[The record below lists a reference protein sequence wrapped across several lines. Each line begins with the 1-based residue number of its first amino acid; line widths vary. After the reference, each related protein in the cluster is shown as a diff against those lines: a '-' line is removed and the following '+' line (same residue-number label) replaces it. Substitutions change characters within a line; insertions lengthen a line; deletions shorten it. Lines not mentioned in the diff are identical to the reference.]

1 MTDALLRDLR
11 YAIRN
16 LRQRP
21 SFTAIAVLT
30 LALGIGATSA
40 IFSVAYGVLLRPL
53 PYQAPAELAMIRGG
67 WEGHPNAAL
76 SESEYWDY
84 KERQRGLSGMG
95 AYVGGSL
102 SLTGSGAPER
112 LDAGFVTADL
122 LPVLGVPPALGRGF
136 LAEEDLPGRPGV
148 ALLSDGLWRRR
159 FGADPAVVGRSI
171 RLDDEPVTV
180 IGIMPAGFQLPSHF
194 TGTGAELWSLLRLDP
209 AASRTERGWHYLDV
223 VARRRPGVSPAAAQR
238 EAMALM
244 ASMKAE
250 YPAEYQASFAGT
262 TVPVDAEVV
271 GETKAAILVL
281 LGAVAVL
288 LVIACANVASLLLAR
303 AEARQREMAV
313 RTALGADRGRI
324 VRQLLTESLVI
335 ALAGAALGLLL
346 AEWGL
351 RALVLAAPPSLPRLD
366 AIAIDGWVLG
376 FTLAVAVGTGILF
389 GLAPALHAARPD
401 LAGSLVDGAR
411 GGTAG
416 AVRQRFRR
424 GLVVGQIALALMLLT
439 GAGLLVRSFVRM
451 RAVDPGFDPRQLLTA
466 QLEISPQRYEQ
477 SEQIRAFYAE
487 LLRRIEEIPGVTA
500 AATARALPMTG
511 QLEIGDWSF
520 LREGRFSSPPQPS
533 EWTAADW
540 QVVSADYFET
550 MAMPLIAGRGLE
562 EADRTGGLPVLVVNQ
577 TLARQVWPDGDAVGQ
592 RVLLGGGATDSVYR
606 TVVGVVGDVR
616 HRGLSADPR
625 PEMYLPHAQFP
636 AGTGIPLRSL
646 YLVVG
651 TAGDPEALTPALR
664 AAVAALDPDAPLSQ
678 VQTMEQALG
687 GWAAERRMTMLVVS
701 GFALVALLLGAVGI
715 YGVMAHLVVQRTRE
729 IGIRMALGAVPREIL
744 GLVLRQ
750 GAWLAGLGIVA
761 GVLGALAVTRS
772 LAGLLF
778 RTAPTDPI
786 VFAGTALLLAGVAAA
801 ASVIPALRATRVD
814 PNEALRAE

>member
-1 MTDALLRDLR
+1 
-11 YAIRN
+11 
-16 LRQRP
+16 
-21 SFTAIAVLT
+21 
-30 LALGIGATSA
+30 
-40 IFSVAYGVLLRPL
+40 
-53 PYQAPAELAMIRGG
+53 
-67 WEGHPNAAL
+67 
-76 SESEYWDY
+76 
-84 KERQRGLSGMG
+84 
-95 AYVGGSL
+95 
-102 SLTGSGAPER
+102 
-112 LDAGFVTADL
+112 
-122 LPVLGVPPALGRGF
+122 VPPALGRGF

-646 YLVVG
+646 YLVVR

-715 YGVMAHLVVQRTRE
+715 YGVMAHLVLQRTRE

-786 VFAGTALLLAGVAAA
+786 IFAGTALLLAGVAAA